1 MTKRNG
7 HPPTVEDLLERAG
20 GAPEVASRSES
31 YGRSIT
37 VKGVY
42 KWTVNGIPQWHWP
55 LMKDLA
61 GATEVDLYAANQ
73 ALRNRSK
80 ARQGRAA

>member
-7 HPPTVEDLLERAG
+7 HPPTIEELLERAG
-20 GAPEVASRSES
+20 GAPEVANQSARYERAI
-31 YGRSIT
+31 G

-42 KWTVNGIPQWHWP
+42 KWLVNGIPQWHWP

-61 GATEVDLYAANQ
+61 GASEVDLYAANQ
-73 ALRNRSK
+73 ALRNRARS
-80 ARQGRAA
+80 RQGRAA

>member
-1 MTKRNG
+1 MSNRNG
-7 HPPTVEDLLERAG
+7 HALTIEKLLERAG
-20 GAPEVASRSES
+20 GAPEVAAQSER

-42 KWTVNGIPQWHWP
+42 KWVVNGIPQWHWP
-55 LMKDLA
+55 LMKALA
-61 GATEVDLYAANQ
+61 DADEVELYAANQ

-80 ARQGRAA
+80 GRQGRAA